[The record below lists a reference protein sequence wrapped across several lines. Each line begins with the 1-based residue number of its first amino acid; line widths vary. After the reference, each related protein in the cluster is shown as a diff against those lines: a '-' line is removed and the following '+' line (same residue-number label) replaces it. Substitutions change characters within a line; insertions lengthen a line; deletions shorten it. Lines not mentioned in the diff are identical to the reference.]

1 MIATA
6 CPACSTGGWCPG
18 RIVIRAGD
26 GRGMGEMQDAGWKMR
41 IATCEMRIIGANL
54 ADSPCAPPLLS
65 VGGVSLSSRFQ
76 AWWNKRQESREV
88 RSVDTWEFQ
97 VPGRDS
103 RPNGP
108 VVASSFP
115 RWHCARPMTSHPRHL
130 GGDSHCR
137 PASPRQ
143 SITPSQGPQPPVPS
157 CSQPVSG
164 RTSGPVIRSRELAR
178 PMNLHRTS
186 LAARLGQPDA
196 CMPPTAGEGDEVTEV
211 RAGRAGES
219 LPGCELRTTH
229 QTL

>member
-1 MIATA
+1 MEDADCDLRDA
-6 CPACSTGGWCPG
+6 DYWSKPRRFPMCAAAAVG
-18 RIVIRAGD
+18 RR
-26 GRGMGEMQDAGWKMR
+26 
-41 IATCEMRIIGANL
+41 
-54 ADSPCAPPLLS
+54 
-65 VGGVSLSSRFQ
+65 SLSQFPFPGVVEQASGKSRSAKCRHLGIPGSGTRFQ
-76 AWWNKRQESREV
+76 AQWPCCRLLVPPLALCPPYDIAPQTPGWGLALPS
-88 RSVDTWEFQ
+88 SVPPPIDNPK
-97 VPGRDS
+97 PG
-103 RPNGP
+103 
-108 VVASSFP
+108 SS
-115 RWHCARPMTSHPRHL
+115 A
-130 GGDSHCR
+130 
-137 PASPRQ
+137 
-143 SITPSQGPQPPVPS
+143 PVPS